1 MRIDYDPEADAMY
14 IRLRDG
20 EVDDTLEASKYVFVD
35 VDAEGVPIG
44 LELLFAGRTLATDD
58 VTSVTVNIGRQ
69 LQPAQAEQTLA

>member
-1 MRIDYDPEADAMY
+1 
-14 IRLRDG
+14 
-20 EVDDTLEASKYVFVD
+20 
-35 VDAEGVPIG
+35 VPIG